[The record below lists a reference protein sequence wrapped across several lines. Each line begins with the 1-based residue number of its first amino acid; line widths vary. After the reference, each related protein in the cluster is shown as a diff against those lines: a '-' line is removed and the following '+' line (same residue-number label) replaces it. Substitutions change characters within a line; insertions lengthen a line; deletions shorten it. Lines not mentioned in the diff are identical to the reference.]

1 MTFFGNS
8 IWQLVYQSDKITWF
22 VLLTLLTLSIIC
34 WTLFFYKLITW
45 RSKKAQFE
53 NVISNM
59 KHVHN
64 FENLYFL
71 TSRFT
76 NSVPGFFL
84 TKNLNFLKN
93 LKETQNNKTQ
103 FSDREWDFLQYNLDS
118 SVDSIMNQE
127 EKELPVFSVVA
138 AISPLLGLFGTVW
151 GLVHAFIDI
160 SKKQSADITTVAP
173 GLAEALITTL
183 AGLLVAIPALSMYY
197 YLKMKSGNI
206 EQLLLTLSDKFLA
219 VTHKIFFQSSMEID
233 KCAYVEEKVE
243 PSLQK

>member
-1 MTFFGNS
+1 MSFFGNS

-93 LKETQNNKTQ
+93 LKETQGNKTQ
-103 FSDREWDFLQYNLDS
+103 LTDREWDFLQYNLENS
-118 SVDSIMNQE
+118 AESIMNQE

-138 AISPLLGLFGTVW
+138 AISPLFGLFGTVW
-151 GLVHAFIDI
+151 GIMTSFQALGHMQQMTIA
-160 SKKQSADITTVAP
+160 TVAP
-173 GLAEALITTL
+173 GISEALIAT
-183 AGLLVAIPALSMYY
+183 AMGLFAAIPAVIAYNRYATEISR
-197 YLKMKSGNI
+197 
-206 EQLLLTLSDKFLA
+206 LLNRFDA
-219 VTHKIFFQSSMEID
+219 FQDEFASILFRQAQVATNKTER
-233 KCAYVEEKVE
+233 EFE
-243 PSLQK
+243 